1 MEDMKGLQ
9 QQQQQQ
15 QQPQQEDI
23 RSGGVMKQQSQQQ
36 ILLQEN
42 PQPQQPQKCPR
53 CESLN
58 TKFCYYNNYSLSQPR
73 YFCKGCRRYWTQGGT
88 LRNVPVGGGCRKGKR
103 SSTQNKKP
111 NTSSSSAT
119 STQDHHHQQ
128 QNVSQS
134 STSKTLLMPSS
145 TANPSPIYY
154 YPGGGGGVGSIGA
167 SGMFLSSL
175 APYQSFNQQIPISA
189 NSDHNNIGVSNSASL
204 QGFSLPSFQ
213 HQQKQQQQQLQP
225 QPQPHPQ
232 YLNMG
237 GIIKEEKP
245 ILPLEAG
252 NLRLPFTQQHNQ
264 EWFLPNFNNSNPVG
278 TSGVNYW
285 DSQTTTTTNND
296 NIATVST
303 TDGTTTATMNPP
315 SSLTIQ
321 HHWSDLGG
329 SFGTATNTDQPSP
342 PPPPP
347 SSLL

>member
-9 QQQQQQ
+9 QQQQ
-15 QQPQQEDI
+15 DI

-103 SSTQNKKP
+103 STQNKKP
-111 NTSSSSAT
+111 TTSSSSAT
-119 STQDHHHQQ
+119 STQDHHQQ

-145 TANPSPIYY
+145 AANPSPIYY
-154 YPGGGGGVGSIGA
+154 YPGVGGGSIGAA

-189 NSDHNNIGVSNSASL
+189 NNDHNNIGVSNKALL

-213 HQQKQQQQQLQP
+213 HQQKQHQLQP
-225 QPQPHPQ
+225 HSQ

-237 GIIKEEKP
+237 GITKEEKP

-252 NLRLPFTQQHNQ
+252 NLIRPPSTQQHHHQ
-264 EWFLPNFNNSNPVG
+264 EWFLPNFNNSNPIG
-278 TSGVNYW
+278 TSEGVNYW
-285 DSQTTTTTNND
+285 DSQTTTTTTNTNND
-296 NIATVST
+296 NTATVST
-303 TDGTTTATMNPP
+303 TDSTTTTPVNPP
-315 SSLTIQ
+315 PSTAIQ

-329 SFGTATNTDQPSP
+329 SFGTPTTTDQPSS
-342 PPPPP
+342 PP

>member
-15 QQPQQEDI
+15 QDI

-103 SSTQNKKP
+103 STQNKKP
-111 NTSSSSAT
+111 TTSSSSAT
-119 STQDHHHQQ
+119 STQDHHQQ

-145 TANPSPIYY
+145 AANPSPIYY
-154 YPGGGGGVGSIGA
+154 YPGVGGGSMGA

-175 APYQSFNQQIPISA
+175 APYQSFNQQILPISA
-189 NSDHNNIGVSNSASL
+189 NNDHNNIGVSNSALL

-213 HQQKQQQQQLQP
+213 HQQKQQQLQP
-225 QPQPHPQ
+225 HSQ

-237 GIIKEEKP
+237 GITKEEKP

-252 NLRLPFTQQHNQ
+252 NLIRPPSTQHHHQ
-264 EWFLPNFNNSNPVG
+264 EWFLPNFNNSNPIG
-278 TSGVNYW
+278 TSEGVNYW
-285 DSQTTTTTNND
+285 DSQTTTTTTNTNND
-296 NIATVST
+296 NTATVST
-303 TDGTTTATMNPP
+303 TDSTTTTPVNPP
-315 SSLTIQ
+315 PSTAIQ

-329 SFGTATNTDQPSP
+329 SFGTPTTTDQPSS
-342 PPPPP
+342 PPP

>member
-15 QQPQQEDI
+15 QDM

-103 SSTQNKKP
+103 STPNKKP
-111 NTSSSSAT
+111 TASSSAAT
-119 STQDHHHQQ
+119 PTHDQ
-128 QNVSQS
+128 QNPSQNS
-134 STSKTLLMPSS
+134 APKALLMSS
-145 TANPSPIYY
+145 SAANPSPSYY
-154 YPGGGGGVGSIGA
+154 YPGAGGGSVGAPGI
-167 SGMFLSSL
+167 FLSSL
-175 APYQSFNQQIPISA
+175 APFQSFNQQIPINA
-189 NSDHNNIGVSNSASL
+189 NSDHNNIGISSSALL
-204 QGFSLPSFQ
+204 QGFYLPTFQ
-213 HQQKQQQQQLQP
+213 LQQKQQQHQQLQP
-225 QPQPHPQ
+225 HSQ

-237 GIIKEEKP
+237 GTIKEEKP

-252 NLRLPFTQQHNQ
+252 NLRPPSTQHHHQ
-264 EWFLPNFNNSNPVG
+264 EWFLPNFNSNNPIG
-278 TSGVNYW
+278 TSEGVNYW
-285 DSQTTTTTNND
+285 DSQPTTTTNNND
-296 NIATVST
+296 STATVST
-303 TDGTTTATMNPP
+303 TDGTTTTMNPP
-315 SSLTIQ
+315 SSTTIQ

-329 SFGTATNTDQPSP
+329 SYGTATNAADQPSS
-342 PPPPP
+342 PPP
-347 SSLL
+347 SLL

>member
-9 QQQQQQ
+9 QQQQ
-15 QQPQQEDI
+15 DI

-103 SSTQNKKP
+103 STQNKKP
-111 NTSSSSAT
+111 TTSSSSAT
-119 STQDHHHQQ
+119 STQDHHQQ

-145 TANPSPIYY
+145 AANPSPIYY
-154 YPGGGGGVGSIGA
+154 YPGVGGGSIGAA

-189 NSDHNNIGVSNSASL
+189 NNDHNNIGVSNKALL

-213 HQQKQQQQQLQP
+213 HQQKQHQLQP
-225 QPQPHPQ
+225 HSQ

-237 GIIKEEKP
+237 GITKEEKP

-252 NLRLPFTQQHNQ
+252 NLIRPPSTQQHHHQ
-264 EWFLPNFNNSNPVG
+264 EWFLPNFNNSNPIG
-278 TSGVNYW
+278 TSEGVNYW
-285 DSQTTTTTNND
+285 DSQTTTTTTNTNND
-296 NIATVST
+296 NTATVST
-303 TDGTTTATMNPP
+303 TDSTTTTPVNPP
-315 SSLTIQ
+315 PSTAIQ

-329 SFGTATNTDQPSP
+329 SFGTPTTTDQPSS
-342 PPPPP
+342 PPP